1 PTRGHD
7 GGMSVD
13 LVDPA
18 FRLSAIAG
26 RTHLTGLQA
35 LARVPIEVRRR
46 DVASGRSTAAFVSGY
61 EGSPLAGY
69 DLVLIQNAALLAE
82 WDVVHRPG
90 VNEELAATAVHGSQ
104 LVP

>member
-1 PTRGHD
+1 
-7 GGMSVD
+7 MSVD

-18 FRLSAIAG
+18 VRLSATEG

-46 DVASGRSTAAFVSGY
+46 DHATGRSTAAFISGY

-69 DLVLIQNAALLAE
+69 DLVLMHNALRHGNLAGAHHG
-82 WDVVHRPG
+82 VVPMSVRM
-90 VNEELAATAVHGSQ
+90 TQ
-104 LVP
+104 